1 MNFTVIVKTMRDHW
15 KSTLMWSLGIL
26 SITAIQLYIY
36 PSVVKS
42 STAMQSYID
51 AFPEA
56 LRTIFRMEDYF
67 SGEGF
72 LGTELY
78 SMMVPLIFIS
88 MSAARGSSAIAGEEE
103 NGNAD
108 IIFSLPIS
116 RTKVVIN
123 KMIALV
129 IECLLVAIILV
140 IAIAI
145 GSQLVDMKI
154 EISKV
159 AIATGASA
167 LLGLI
172 FGAFALIAGALTGK
186 KAIATGLSVAFA
198 IAALLF
204 YSLVF
209 YSLAPLVDTFDALTP
224 FNPMNWAING
234 NPLSEGVSGLNFA
247 KLSSL
252 FIALN
257 LLALYLFRNR
267 DIKS

>member
-1 MNFTVIVKTMRDHW
+1 MRDHW

-204 YSLVF
+204 YSL
-209 YSLAPLVDTFDALTP
+209 APLVDTFDALTP

>member
-204 YSLVF
+204 YSL
-209 YSLAPLVDTFDALTP
+209 APLVDTFDALTP

>member
-1 MNFTVIVKTMRDHW
+1 MRDHW

-204 YSLVF
+204 YSL
-209 YSLAPLVDTFDALTP
+209 APLVDTFDALTP

-234 NPLSEGVSGLNFA
+234 NPLSEGVSGSNFA

>member
-116 RTKVVIN
+116 RTKVVVN

-129 IECLLVAIILV
+129 IECLLVAILLV

-145 GSQLVDMKI
+145 DSQLVDMKI

-204 YSLVF
+204 YSL
-209 YSLAPLVDTFDALTP
+209 APLVDTFDALAP

-234 NPLSEGVSGLNFA
+234 NPLSEGVSGLNFV
-247 KLSSL
+247 KLASL
-252 FIALN
+252 FVALN
-257 LLALYLFRNR
+257 FLALYLFKNR

>member
-1 MNFTVIVKTMRDHW
+1 MRDHW

-103 NGNAD
+103 TGNAD

-129 IECLLVAIILV
+129 IECLLVAILLV

-204 YSLVF
+204 YSL
-209 YSLAPLVDTFDALTP
+209 APLVDTFDALTP

-247 KLSSL
+247 KLLSL